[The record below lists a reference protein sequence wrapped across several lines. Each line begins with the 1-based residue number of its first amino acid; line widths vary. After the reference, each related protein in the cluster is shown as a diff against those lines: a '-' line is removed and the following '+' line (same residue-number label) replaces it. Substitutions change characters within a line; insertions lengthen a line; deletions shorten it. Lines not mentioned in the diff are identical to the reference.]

1 MDQSNSLTGSALQ
14 SGMSGYLQAVD
25 PGRTAIISK
34 ISELEK
40 EIQAKQSA
48 IVDLRKALT
57 HFPDSNYMPYYATV
71 TTSTPFPGGPSNPF
85 PQATCS
91 S

>member
-1 MDQSNSLTGSALQ
+1 MDQTNPPTVSALQ
-14 SGMSGYLQAVD
+14 SETAGYLQVVD
-25 PGRTAIISK
+25 PARTAIISR

-40 EIQAKQSA
+40 EIQAKQAA

-57 HFPDSNYMPYYATV
+57 HLPDNSMPYYGTL

-85 PQATCS
+85 PNATCS